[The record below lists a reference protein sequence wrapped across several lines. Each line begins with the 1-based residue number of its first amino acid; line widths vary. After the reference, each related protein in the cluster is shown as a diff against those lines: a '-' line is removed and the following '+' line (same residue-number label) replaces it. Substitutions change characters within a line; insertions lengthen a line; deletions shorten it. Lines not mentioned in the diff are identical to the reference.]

1 MNKQK
6 PSETPNGRSTA
17 KCRFIAETKNIFK
30 RFGATQAL
38 SDVSVQIR
46 EGEIYGLV
54 GRNGAGK
61 STLVGLLTG
70 LLAPDAGRLF
80 LQSKPA
86 PRPSEREAWRRA
98 VACVYQKPTVVPA
111 LSVAENLFLGNLPLT
126 SGNFVR
132 WSEMRRLARQALLE
146 WGIDIDENIEAA
158 RLTVNQRHLVEII
171 RALLLGTR
179 FIILDEPT
187 AGLEAG
193 DIRLL
198 FERIRGLRASGVSFI
213 YISHHL
219 DEVFELC
226 DRVTVL
232 RDGRKVISRDIKD
245 LSRMD
250 MVSAMVGSREVAAQ
264 PSLKVSSHQC
274 TFQSHDREMPVLDVR
289 GLTVEGFCK
298 EVNLQ
303 VYAGECV
310 GLAGHR
316 GSGITAVADS
326 IVGLILYKSGQ
337 VKLFSRLLVPGRPDK
352 AVQAGVGYVPEDRY
366 NRGFVG
372 CMSAADN
379 MTLPILNR
387 LGRWGLVSLKRQRA
401 EAGRLVKELDIKVA
415 SIKQQL
421 NELSG
426 GNQQKATFGR
436 ALSSSPKL
444 CVLVDPTAGVDV
456 ASKEAILAKVR
467 NLRDQ
472 GRGLLLVSDDEEDLR
487 VCDRIVV
494 MFQGYIFREIGSGWE
509 ARDLVMAMEGWAD
522 GDDQGTGG
530 LE

>member
-1 MNKQK
+1 MNQPK
-6 PSETPNGRSTA
+6 PVKTPNGLSGGNGRI
-17 KCRFIAETKNIFK
+17 IAEAKNVFK

-46 EGEIYGLV
+46 EGDIHGLV

-61 STLVGLLTG
+61 STLVGVLTG
-70 LLAPDAGRLF
+70 LLAPDAGQLF
-80 LQSKPA
+80 LQSKPV
-86 PRPSEREAWRRA
+86 PRLSEREAWRRL

-126 SGNFVR
+126 SGDLVR
-132 WSEMRRLARQALLE
+132 WGEARRLAREALQE
-146 WGIDIDENIEAA
+146 WGIDIDEKTEASK
-158 RLTVNQRHLVEII
+158 LTVNQRHLVEII

-198 FERIRGLRASGVSFI
+198 FERIRSLRASGVSFV

-226 DRVTVL
+226 DRVTIL
-232 RDGRKVISRDIKD
+232 RDGQKVMSKDIDD
-245 LSRMD
+245 LSRME
-250 MVSAMVGSREVAAQ
+250 MVSAMVGSRKVTTPASENVSLNQ
-264 PSLKVSSHQC
+264 PTHQS
-274 TFQSHDREMPVLDVR
+274 TERNVPLLDVR
-289 GLTVEGFCK
+289 DLTVEGFCK
-298 EVNLQ
+298 AVDLQ
-303 VYAGECV
+303 VYPGECV

-326 IVGLILYKSGQ
+326 IVGLISYKTGQ
-337 VKLFSRLLVPGRPDK
+337 VKLLSRLLVPGRPDK
-352 AVQAGVGYVPEDRY
+352 AVKAGVGYVPEDRY
-366 NRGFVG
+366 TRGFVG
-372 CMSAADN
+372 CMSVSDN
-379 MTLPILNR
+379 VTLPVLDR
-387 LGRWGLVSLKRQRA
+387 LGRWGLVSFRKQRT
-401 EAGRLVKELDIKVA
+401 EADRLVKELDIKVA

-421 NELSG
+421 YELSG
-426 GNQQKATFGR
+426 GNQQKATLAR
-436 ALSSSPKL
+436 ALSSRPKL

-467 NLRDQ
+467 SLRDK
-472 GRGLLLVSDDEEDLR
+472 GTGLLLVSDDEEDLR

-494 MFQGYIFREIGSGWE
+494 MFQGCVFKEIGSEWE
-509 ARDLVMAMEGWAD
+509 ARDLVMAMEGWAEGD
-522 GDDQGTGG
+522 GQGTGG
-530 LE
+530 LR